1 MASVVSNFNIK
12 QVTNHDNLPYV
23 GTYSVDVPYAI
34 PDGNGGFIIE
44 TKPTD
49 VRYLVATNDN
59 NQRIVKL
66 EYCCEPKGIDYPIY
80 LTIKGQGTL
89 PLKVGR
95 NGMYEM
101 QPEDWKNVNIQ
112 DPVDKTTDITITGVQ
127 VPEGIEFTLDYV
139 LTINN

>member
-12 QVTNHDNLPYV
+12 QVTNHDDLPYV
-23 GTYSVDVPYAI
+23 GTYSVDVPYTM
-34 PDGNGGFIIE
+34 PDGNGNFIIE

-59 NQRIVKL
+59 NQKIVKL
-66 EYCCEPKGIDYPIY
+66 GYCCEPKGVDYPIY

-89 PLKVGR
+89 PFKVGR
-95 NGMYEM
+95 NGIYEM
-101 QPEDWKNVNIQ
+101 QSEDWKNVNIQ
-112 DPVDKTTDITITGVQ
+112 DPVDKTTDIIVTGVQ

-139 LTINN
+139 LIIN